1 MKCLYNED
9 IVCIEVINLPALDV
23 RWGFFLVSKIGG
35 CNLKLTKRSRSIL
48 GITSIAIGAIIAAFG
63 VQGFIVPSGLGGG
76 GAGGIALLLYY
87 TFKLP
92 IGLMTL
98 VINIPLFVL
107 GWREVNKKFVFK
119 TIWGLVIFS
128 TALDL
133 LKGVQPIAIDDIFL
147 GALYGG
153 VISGISSSIIFHFG
167 GSLGGTDILSKV
179 IQRKYGVPMGTS
191 ALAINSVIIL
201 ISGVIL
207 GPKVALY
214 TLVTM
219 FVYGRVLDLIQ
230 SGVPLKSVT
239 IISDQSEALVDR
251 IMVDL
256 GRGATFLHGR
266 GAYSCEPKDVII
278 CVVSLPEIGRLK
290 QAVREVDPLAFMIVQ
305 NAGEVLGRGFVS
317 NE

>member
-1 MKCLYNED
+1 MKY
-9 IVCIEVINLPALDV
+9 AV
-23 RWGFFLVSKIGG
+23 RLETSVIGG
-35 CNLKLTKRSRSIL
+35 NHLKLSKRSRSVL
-48 GITSIAIGAIIAAFG
+48 GITGIAIGAIIAAYG

-76 GAGGIALLLYY
+76 GVGGIALLLYY
-87 TFKLP
+87 TLNLP
-92 IGLMTL
+92 IGLMTFL
-98 VINIPLFVL
+98 LNIPLFVW
-107 GWREVNKKFVFK
+107 GWREVNKHFVFK

-128 TALDL
+128 TSLDL
-133 LKGVQPIAIDDIFL
+133 FKGVQPIAINDIFL

-153 VISGISSSIIFHFG
+153 VISGISSSIVFHFG
-167 GSLGGTDILSKV
+167 GSLGGTDIVSKV

-191 ALAINSVIIL
+191 SLAINGVIIM
-201 ISGVIL
+201 ISGAIL

-214 TLVTM
+214 TLVTL

-230 SGVPLKSVT
+230 SGVPLKSIT
-239 IISDQSEALVDR
+239 IISDQSEELVDR
-251 IMVDL
+251 IMIDL
-256 GRGATFLHGR
+256 GRGATFLQGR
-266 GAYSCEPKDVII
+266 GAYSNEPKNVII

>member
-1 MKCLYNED
+1 M
-9 IVCIEVINLPALDV
+9 
-23 RWGFFLVSKIGG
+23 
-35 CNLKLTKRSRSIL
+35 KLTKRSRSVL

-87 TFKLP
+87 TLKLP

-128 TALDL
+128 LALDL

-214 TLVTM
+214 TLVTI

-305 NAGEVLGRGFVS
+305 NAGEVLGKGFVS

>member
-1 MKCLYNED
+1 MKYTQRQ
-9 IVCIEVINLPALDV
+9 V
-23 RWGFFLVSKIGG
+23 RSVIGG
-35 CNLKLTKRSRSIL
+35 NYLKLTKRARSVL
-48 GITSIAIGAIIAAFG
+48 GIIGIAIGAIIAAFG

-76 GAGGIALLLYY
+76 GVGGIALLLFY
-87 TFKLP
+87 TLKLP

-98 VINIPLFVL
+98 LLNVPLFIL

-119 TIWGLVIFS
+119 TIWGLVIYS
-128 TALDL
+128 IALEIF
-133 LKGVQPIAIDDIFL
+133 KGFHPVAIDDIFL

-153 VISGISSSIIFHFG
+153 VISGLSSSLIFHYG
-167 GSLGGTDILSKV
+167 GSLGGTDIVSKI
-179 IQRKYGVPMGTS
+179 IQRKYCVPMGTS
-191 ALAINSVIIL
+191 ALAINGCIIL
-201 ISGVIL
+201 ISGAIL

-230 SGVPLKSVT
+230 SGVPLKSIT
-239 IISDQSEALVDR
+239 IISDQSEALVDK
-251 IMVDL
+251 IMTDL
-256 GRGATFLHGR
+256 GRGATFLQGR

-290 QAVREVDPLAFMIVQ
+290 QAVREVDPKAFMIVQ
-305 NAGEVLGRGFVS
+305 NAGEVFGTGFVS

>member
-1 MKCLYNED
+1 
-9 IVCIEVINLPALDV
+9 
-23 RWGFFLVSKIGG
+23 
-35 CNLKLTKRSRSIL
+35 LKLTKRVRSIL
-48 GITSIAIGAIIAAFG
+48 GIIGIALGAIIAAYG

-76 GAGGIALLLYY
+76 GVGGIALLLFY
-87 TFKLP
+87 TLKFP
-92 IGLMTL
+92 IGLMTFVL
-98 VINIPLFVL
+98 NIPLFVL
-107 GWREVNKKFVFK
+107 GWREVNKRFVFK
-119 TIWGLVIFS
+119 TIWGLAIFS
-128 TALDL
+128 ISLDL
-133 LKGVQPIAIDDIFL
+133 FKGIQSIGINDIFL

-167 GSLGGTDILSKV
+167 GSLGGTDIVSKV

-191 ALAINSVIIL
+191 ALAINGVIIM
-201 ISGVIL
+201 ISWAIL
-207 GPKVALY
+207 GSKAALY
-214 TLVTM
+214 TLVTL

-230 SGVPLKSVT
+230 SGVPSKSIT

-290 QAVREVDPLAFMIVQ
+290 QAVREVDPQAFMIVQ
-305 NAGEVLGRGFVS
+305 NAGEVFGAGFVS
-317 NE
+317 ND

>member
-1 MKCLYNED
+1 M
-9 IVCIEVINLPALDV
+9 
-23 RWGFFLVSKIGG
+23 
-35 CNLKLTKRSRSIL
+35 KLTKRTRSIL
-48 GITSIAIGAIIAAFG
+48 GIISIAVGAIIAAYG

-76 GAGGIALLLYY
+76 GVGGIALLLFY
-87 TFKLP
+87 TLKLP
-92 IGLMTL
+92 MGLMTMIL
-98 VINIPLFVL
+98 NIPLFVL

-128 TALDL
+128 LSLDL
-133 LKGVQPIAIDDIFL
+133 FKGVPTIVLDDIFL

-153 VISGISSSIIFHFG
+153 VISGISSSIVFHFG
-167 GSLGGTDILSKV
+167 GSLGGTDIVSKV
-179 IQRKYGVPMGTS
+179 IQRKYGVSMGTS
-191 ALAINSVIIL
+191 ALAINGVIIL

-239 IISDQSEALVDR
+239 IISDKSEALVER
-251 IMVDL
+251 IMVDV

-266 GAYSCEPKDVII
+266 GGYSCEPKDVII
-278 CVVSLPEIGRLK
+278 CVVSLPELGRLK

-305 NAGEVLGRGFVS
+305 NAGEVLGSGFLS